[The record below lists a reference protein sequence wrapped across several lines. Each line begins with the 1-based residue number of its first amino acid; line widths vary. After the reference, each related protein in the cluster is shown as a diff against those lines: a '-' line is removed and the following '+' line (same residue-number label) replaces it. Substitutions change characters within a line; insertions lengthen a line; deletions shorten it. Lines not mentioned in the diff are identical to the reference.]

1 MIIERGLG
9 ESTLVVPVPSNRGI
23 CRACYIQEDSDEID
37 REERIMEFK
46 KVIVAGAGKS
56 GIASTEL
63 LLRHGAEIVMFDQK
77 ADLDTSKL
85 DERFGGKVA
94 FELGELSDKTIS
106 ESDLF
111 VISPGIPTDADFVK
125 KVEAAGVPIMG
136 EIELGYYFGKGKIAA
151 ITGTNGKTT
160 TTALVGEIFKAYSKD
175 YVVAGNIGYPLTE
188 YSDTTT
194 DETLISLEV
203 SSFQLETIST
213 FRPHVSAVL
222 NLTPDHLNRH
232 YTLDNYYNAKL
243 RIAENQDMSDY
254 MVANYDDPET
264 RERVAAAIK
273 NTNIVWFSRK
283 EELENGVF
291 VSDGSIRLKDK
302 DTDVIILDL
311 SDIKILGTHNVE
323 NVLAA
328 TAIAYYMGIPA
339 EVIKKTVSE
348 FNGVEHRIQFVRELN
363 GVKFYNDSKGTNP
376 DAAIKAIEAMKGQTV
391 LIGGGYDK
399 KSTYDEWVELFPG
412 RVRKLVLIGATA
424 DDIEKCAREHGF
436 TDIARA
442 ATLKE
447 AVEYSYSVA
456 ESGDNV
462 LLSPACASWDMFK
475 SFEERGTLFV
485 EYVNGLEG

>member
-1 MIIERGLG
+1 
-9 ESTLVVPVPSNRGI
+9 
-23 CRACYIQEDSDEID
+23 
-37 REERIMEFK
+37 MEFK

-63 LLRHGAEIVMFDQK
+63 MLRHGAEVVMFDQK
-77 ADLDTSKL
+77 ADLDTTKL
-85 DERFGGKVA
+85 NERFGGKVV

-106 ESDLF
+106 EADLF

-125 KVEAAGVPIMG
+125 KVQAAGLPVMG

-160 TTALVGEIFKAYSKD
+160 TTALVGEIFKAYSD
-175 YVVAGNIGYPLTE
+175 DFVVAGNIGYPLTE

-194 DETLISLEV
+194 PDTLISLEV
-203 SSFQLETIST
+203 SSFQLETINT

-254 MVANYDDPET
+254 MVVNYDDPET
-264 RERVAAAIK
+264 RARVAVIK
-273 NTNIVWFSRK
+273 NTNLVWFSRK
-283 EELENGVF
+283 EELEEGVF
-291 VSDGSIRLKDK
+291 VSDGAIRVKNK
-302 DTDVIILDL
+302 DTDVKILDL

-339 EVIKKTVSE
+339 EVIRNTVAN

-376 DAAIKAIEAMKGQTV
+376 DAAIKAIEAMIGQTV

-399 KSTYDEWVELFPG
+399 KSTYDEWVSLFPG
-412 RVRKLVLIGATA
+412 KVRCLVLIGATA

-436 TDIARA
+436 NDIARKD
-442 ATLKE
+442 TLKE
-447 AVEYSYSVA
+447 AVEYAYSVA
-456 ESGDNV
+456 QNGDNV

-475 SFEERGTLFV
+475 SFEQRGELFV